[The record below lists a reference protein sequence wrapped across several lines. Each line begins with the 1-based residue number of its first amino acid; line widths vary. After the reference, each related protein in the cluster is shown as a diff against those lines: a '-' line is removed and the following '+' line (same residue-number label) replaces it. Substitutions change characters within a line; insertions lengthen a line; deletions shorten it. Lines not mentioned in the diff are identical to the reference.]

1 MISSDAP
8 DAASSGPARA
18 SLPAGIVAIGASAG
32 GLPALQEFL
41 AHAPG
46 AAGMAWVVV
55 QHLDP
60 TRETVLTH
68 LLQRDTLMPVREA
81 ADRQRVSP
89 DTVYVIP
96 PNATLTLV
104 DGHLHVAVPAE
115 PRGWRHP
122 IDDMFES
129 LARVMGA
136 RAAGV
141 VLSGSGDDGTRGLR
155 TLHEA
160 GGFTAVQQPETAQ
173 FDAMPRN
180 ALRTGLVDLVAPP
193 HTLAA
198 DVVKALQ
205 ARAATRHTGQASVVP
220 QPDPARSGPTPPA
233 ASAPDALQQLAKPLE
248 APQPSPGPGLQPLAS
263 ASASAPAPAAGSQA
277 GPAPEG
283 EPRHDPQR
291 LVAILRLLQSRGC
304 HDFFLY
310 KRSTLLRRIERRM
323 GIHRITD
330 MRAYAEL
337 LARDDA
343 ELDLLAKEL
352 LIGVTAFFRDTPV
365 WHALKHEVLPGLL
378 KAHGDGW
385 HMRAWVA
392 GCSTGE
398 EAYSMAITFRE
409 VVEAHP
415 GLANCSLQV
424 FATDLSKDA
433 IDRARRGVYPAAIS
447 GEVSAQRL
455 KRFFTP
461 LDGGWRIAKEVRE
474 MVVFAPHDLTVDPPF
489 TRLDLLSCRNLLIY
503 LTAPLQRRLL
513 PLFHY
518 SLRPDGV
525 LLLGSSE
532 TIGRF
537 DDLFETTD
545 GRLRLYRRRQV
556 ARPVPVPD
564 FSFRPLVLLP
574 EPAPKEPAL
583 SPEEPTP
590 PHSLQVLVDR
600 FLMQQWAPPSVL
612 VNDRGDILYI
622 NGRTGRY
629 LEPAA
634 GKANWNVHVMAR
646 EGLRAPLVAA
656 MRQAASQRTPVE
668 VHEVPLDSPN
678 GPPAVDLSVQSMEEV
693 SGLKGMLLIV
703 FRDLQPTTPAGRPRR
718 RTRSAVH
725 QELEAELQ
733 RAREEAQSL
742 REEMRASQEE
752 LQAANEE
759 LQSTNEELQSTNEEL
774 TSSKEEMQAMNDE
787 LQAVN
792 AELQAKLDDL
802 AIAQSDMRNL
812 LNSTDIATLF
822 LDKSLQVRRFTER
835 ARKVISLRDGDVG
848 RPLSDLTTS
857 LDYPAMEED
866 VRDML
871 RTLVVSEKQVRSREG
886 RWYAVRIMP
895 YRTQDDVIEGAVV
908 TFVDIS
914 AAREAARDA
923 GAGQGAGGA

>member
-1 MISSDAP
+1 V
-8 DAASSGPARA
+8 
-18 SLPAGIVAIGASAG
+18 AGIVALGASAG
-32 GLPALQEFL
+32 GLAALQEFM
-41 AHAPG
+41 AHAPCN
-46 AAGMAWVVV
+46 AGLAWVVV

-60 TRETVLTH
+60 TRKTVLAQ

-81 ADRQRVSP
+81 QDLQRVSR
-89 DTVYVIP
+89 DAVYVIP

-104 DGHLHVAVPAE
+104 DGHLHVAVPVE
-115 PRGWRHP
+115 PRGRRHP
-122 IDDMFES
+122 VDAMFES
-129 LARVMGA
+129 LASVMGE
-136 RAAGV
+136 RAVGV

-155 TLHEA
+155 LIHEA
-160 GGFTAVQQPETAQ
+160 GGLTAVQAPDTAQ
-173 FDAMPRN
+173 FDAMPGS
-180 ALRTGLVDLVAPP
+180 ALRAGVVDLVGPP
-193 HTLAA
+193 GTLAR
-198 DVVKALQ
+198 DIVQALQ
-205 ARAATRHTGQASVVP
+205 ARMRVR
-220 QPDPARSGPTPPA
+220 PAGVT
-233 ASAPDALQQLAKPLE
+233 
-248 APQPSPGPGLQPLAS
+248 
-263 ASASAPAPAAGSQA
+263 APAPGVDPALAATAAPA
-277 GPAPEG
+277 GTPARAPSSTADD
-283 EPRHDPQR
+283 HDSRPDSER
-291 LVAILRLLQSRGC
+291 LATILRLLQSRGC

-323 GIHRITD
+323 GIHRIAT
-330 MRAYAEL
+330 MQAYAER

-343 ELDLLAKEL
+343 ELQLLAKEL

-365 WHALKHEVLPGLL
+365 WHALKQDVLPALL
-378 KAHGDGW
+378 KANGDGW

-398 EAYSMAITFRE
+398 EAYSLAITFRE
-409 VVEAHP
+409 VLEALP
-415 GLANCSLQV
+415 AYANCSLQV

-433 IDRARRGVYPAAIS
+433 IDRARRGVYPASIS

-455 KRFFTP
+455 ARFFTP
-461 LDGGWRIAKEVRE
+461 LEGGWRIAKEVRE

-518 SLRPDGV
+518 SLRSDGV

-537 DDLFETTD
+537 DDLFETSD
-545 GRLRLYRRRQV
+545 ARLRLYRRREV

-564 FSFRPLVLLP
+564 FSFRPVAVAS
-574 EPAPKEPAL
+574 EPPPKEPAVT
-583 SPEEPTP
+583 EEPTP
-590 PHSLQVLVDR
+590 PPSLQVLVDR

-656 MRQAASQRTPVE
+656 MRQAIDQRAAVE

-678 GPPAVDLSVQSMEEV
+678 GPPALDLSVRPMDEV
-693 SGLKGMLLIV
+693 PALKGMLLIV
-703 FRDLQPTTPAGRPRR
+703 FRDLQTPAAGSGRPRR

-774 TSSKEEMQAMNDE
+774 SSSKEELQSMNEE

-802 AIAQSDMRNL
+802 AVAQSDMRNL
-812 LNSTDIATLF
+812 LNSTNIATLF
-822 LDKSLQVRRFTER
+822 LDKGLHVRRFTER

-848 RPLSDLTTS
+848 RPLSDLTSS
-857 LDYPAMEED
+857 LDYPTLEDD

-871 RTLVVSEKQVRSREG
+871 RTLVVCEKQVRSREG

-895 YRTQDDVIEGAVV
+895 YSTQEDVIEGAVI
-908 TFVDIS
+908 TFVDVS
-914 AAREAARDA
+914 AAKA
-923 GAGQGAGGA
+923 GPAG

>member
-1 MISSDAP
+1 MTSSDTP

-18 SLPAGIVAIGASAG
+18 GRLSGIVAIGASAG

-46 AAGMAWVVV
+46 ASGLAWVVV

-141 VLSGSGDDGTRGLR
+141 VLSGSGEDGTRGLR
-155 TLHEA
+155 ALHEA
-160 GGFTAVQQPETAQ
+160 GGLTAVQQPETAQ

-180 ALRTGLVDLVAPP
+180 ALHTGLVDLVGPP
-193 HTLAA
+193 NTLAP
-198 DVVKALQ
+198 DIVQALQ
-205 ARAATRHTGQASVVP
+205 ARATVGLTGMTSKIFLPAS
-220 QPDPARSGPTPPA
+220 ASEGPTPPA
-233 ASAPDALQQLAKPLE
+233 PGAPVALHPPSQSVQAIRT
-248 APQPSPGPGLQPLAS
+248 PQPSPGPSQHALPPGSVVEAQ
-263 ASASAPAPAAGSQA
+263 AA
-277 GPAPEG
+277 PAPEG

-365 WHALKHEVLPGLL
+365 WHALKHEVLPALL

-398 EAYSMAITFRE
+398 EAYSLAITFRE
-409 VVEAHP
+409 VLEAHP

-556 ARPVPVPD
+556 GRPVPVPD

-574 EPAPKEPAL
+574 EPAPKEPDL
-583 SPEEPTP
+583 SSEEPTP
-590 PHSLQVLVDR
+590 PYSLQVLVDR

-656 MRQAASQRTPVE
+656 MRQAAGQRTPVA

-703 FRDLQPTTPAGRPRR
+703 FRDLQPATPAGRPRR
-718 RTRSAVH
+718 RTRGAVH

-923 GAGQGAGGA
+923 GAAQDSTGA

>member
-1 MISSDAP
+1 
-8 DAASSGPARA
+8 
-18 SLPAGIVAIGASAG
+18 V
-32 GLPALQEFL
+32 
-41 AHAPG
+41 
-46 AAGMAWVVV
+46 
-55 QHLDP
+55 
-60 TRETVLTH
+60 TV
-68 LLQRDTLMPVREA
+68 
-81 ADRQRVSP
+81 
-89 DTVYVIP
+89 
-96 PNATLTLV
+96 
-104 DGHLHVAVPAE
+104 
-115 PRGWRHP
+115 
-122 IDDMFES
+122 
-129 LARVMGA
+129 
-136 RAAGV
+136 
-141 VLSGSGDDGTRGLR
+141 
-155 TLHEA
+155 
-160 GGFTAVQQPETAQ
+160 
-173 FDAMPRN
+173 
-180 ALRTGLVDLVAPP
+180 
-193 HTLAA
+193 
-198 DVVKALQ
+198 
-205 ARAATRHTGQASVVP
+205 
-220 QPDPARSGPTPPA
+220 
-233 ASAPDALQQLAKPLE
+233 
-248 APQPSPGPGLQPLAS
+248 
-263 ASASAPAPAAGSQA
+263 
-277 GPAPEG
+277 
-283 EPRHDPQR
+283 
-291 LVAILRLLQSRGC
+291 LRLLQSRGC

-310 KRSTLLRRIERRM
+310 KRSTLLRRIQRRM
-323 GIHRITD
+323 GIHRIAT
-330 MRAYAEL
+330 MQAYAHL
-337 LARDDA
+337 LSRDAA

-365 WHALKHEVLPGLL
+365 WQALKTELLPGLL
-378 KAHGDGW
+378 KARGDGW

-398 EAYSMAITFRE
+398 EAYSLAITFRE
-409 VVEAHP
+409 VVETLP
-415 GLANCSLQV
+415 DLANCTLQI

-433 IDRARRGVYPAAIS
+433 IERARRGVYPASIS

-455 KRFFTP
+455 ARFFTAQG
-461 LDGGWRIAKEVRE
+461 GGWRMAKEVRE
-474 MVVFAPHDLTVDPPF
+474 MVVFAPHDLNVDPPF

-518 SLRPDGV
+518 SLRPKGV

-545 GRLRLYRRRQV
+545 ARLRLYRRRAV
-556 ARPVPVPD
+556 AKPLPVPG
-564 FSFRPLVLLP
+564 FSFRPVF
-574 EPAPKEPAL
+574 PAPDPIPKEPVL
-583 SPEEPTP
+583 PPEEPSP
-590 PHSLQVLVDR
+590 PPSLQVRVEGY
-600 FLMQQWAPPSVL
+600 LMQQWAPPSVL
-612 VNDRGDILYI
+612 VNERGDILYV

-656 MRQAASQRTPVE
+656 MQQAASQRTPVE
-668 VHEVPLDSPN
+668 VNDVPLESPT
-678 GPPAVDLSVQSMEEV
+678 GPPAMDLRVQAMDEA

-703 FRDLQPTTPAGRPRR
+703 FLDLALPAKGRTRR
-718 RTRSAVH
+718 RTRGAVH
-725 QELEAELQ
+725 QELESELQ

-822 LDKSLQVRRFTER
+822 LDKNLLVRRFTER

-848 RPLSDLTTS
+848 RPLGDLTSS
-857 LDYPAMEED
+857 LDYPALEQD

-886 RWYAVRIMP
+886 HWYAVRIMP
-895 YRTQDDVIEGAVV
+895 YRTQDDVIDGAVI
-908 TFVDIS
+908 TFVDVS
-914 AAREAARDA
+914 AAKGTAPA
-923 GAGQGAGGA
+923 

>member
-1 MISSDAP
+1 MVPADPPIPAVPPSAP
-8 DAASSGPARA
+8 AAPGLQSPGAVKG
-18 SLPAGIVAIGASAG
+18 LVAIGASAG

-41 AHAPG
+41 GHAPDDTG
-46 AAGMAWVVV
+46 LAWVVV

-60 TRETVLTH
+60 TRKTALVQV
-68 LLQRDTLMPVREA
+68 LQRDIQMPVCEA
-81 ADRQRVSP
+81 VERARVRP
-89 DTVYVIP
+89 NTVYVIP
-96 PNATLTLV
+96 PNATLTLI
-104 DGHLHVAVPAE
+104 DGHLHVAVPLE
-115 PRGWRHP
+115 PRGQRHP
-122 IDDMFES
+122 VDDMFES
-129 LARVMGA
+129 VARVLGA

-141 VLSGSGDDGTRGLR
+141 VLSGMGSDGTRGLR
-155 TLHEA
+155 SIHAA
-160 GGFTAVQQPETAQ
+160 GGVTAVQQPDTAQ
-173 FDAMPRN
+173 FDAMPRS
-180 ALRTGLVDLVAPP
+180 ALRAGVVDLVA
-193 HTLAA
+193 T
-198 DVVKALQ
+198 
-205 ARAATRHTGQASVVP
+205 
-220 QPDPARSGPTPPA
+220 PARLPGAIAAALAKTAPTAGPGAAQAKAPA
-233 ASAPDALQQLAKPLE
+233 EPDGSVAQNAGLVPAMTGPAQLAL
-248 APQPSPGPGLQPLAS
+248 
-263 ASASAPAPAAGSQA
+263 APAGLIDATDGLESHRDRQ
-277 GPAPEG
+277 
-283 EPRHDPQR
+283 H
-291 LVAILRLLQSRGC
+291 LVAILRLLQARGC

-310 KRSTLLRRIERRM
+310 KRSTLLRRIQRRM
-323 GIHRITD
+323 GIHRLAS
-330 MRAYAEL
+330 MEAYAHL
-337 LARDDA
+337 LARDAA

-365 WHALKHEVLPGLL
+365 WQALKQEVLPALL
-378 KAHGDGW
+378 QAHGDGW

-398 EAYSMAITFRE
+398 EAYSLAITFRE
-409 VVEAHP
+409 VLQAQPELAH
-415 GLANCSLQV
+415 CTLQI

-455 KRFFTP
+455 ARFFTP
-461 LDGGWRIAKEVRE
+461 QNGGWRIAKEVRE
-474 MVVFAPHDLTVDPPF
+474 MVVFAPHDLNVDPPF

-518 SLRPDGV
+518 SLRPKGV

-545 GRLRLYRRRQV
+545 ARLRLYRRRAV
-556 ARPVPVPD
+556 AKPLPVPD
-564 FSFRPLVLLP
+564 FSFRPVVPVLGP
-574 EPAPKEPAL
+574 VPKEPVL
-583 SPEEPTP
+583 PPEDPSPP
-590 PHSLQVLVDR
+590 PSLQVRVEGY
-600 FLMQQWAPPSVL
+600 LMQQWAPPSVL
-612 VNDRGDILYI
+612 VNERGDILYV

-656 MRQAASQRTPVE
+656 MQQAATQRTPVE
-668 VHEVPLDSPN
+668 VPDVPLDSPT
-678 GPPAVDLSVQSMEEV
+678 GPPAVDLNVQAMDEV

-703 FRDLQPTTPAGRPRR
+703 FRELAVPAKGRARR
-718 RTRSAVH
+718 RTSSAVH
-725 QELEAELQ
+725 QQLEGELQ
-733 RAREEAQSL
+733 RTREEVQSL

-812 LNSTDIATLF
+812 LNSTEIATLF
-822 LDKSLQVRRFTER
+822 LDKNLHVRRFTER
-835 ARKVISLRDGDVG
+835 ARKVISLRDGDLG
-848 RPLSDLTTS
+848 RPLGDLTSS
-857 LDYPAMEED
+857 LEYPGLEQD

-886 RWYAVRIMP
+886 HWYAVRIMP
-895 YRTQDDVIEGAVV
+895 YRTQDDVIDGAVI
-908 TFVDIS
+908 TFVDVS
-914 AAREAARDA
+914 AAKGPAPA
-923 GAGQGAGGA
+923 

>member
-1 MISSDAP
+1 MTTAEPSEDL
-8 DAASSGPARA
+8 SSGPAPA
-18 SLPAGIVAIGASAG
+18 SPLAGVVAIGASAG

-41 AHAPG
+41 SHAPG
-46 AAGMAWVVV
+46 ASGLAWVVV

-60 TRETVLTH
+60 TRGTLLTH
-68 LLQRDTLMPVREA
+68 LLQRDTLMPVREVS
-81 ADRQRVSP
+81 DRDAVRP

-96 PNATLTLV
+96 PNATLTLI
-104 DGHLHVAVPAE
+104 DGHFHVAVPLE

-122 IDDMFES
+122 IDDLFES
-129 LARVMGA
+129 MAKILGPRS
-136 RAAGV
+136 AAV
-141 VLSGSGDDGTRGLR
+141 VLSGSGSDGTSGLR
-155 TLHEA
+155 AVHEA
-160 GGFTAVQQPETAQ
+160 GGVTAVQQPQTAQ
-173 FDAMPRN
+173 FDAMPRS
-180 ALRTGLVDLVAPP
+180 ALKTGLVDLVAPP
-193 HTLAA
+193 AALAP
-198 DVVKALQ
+198 DIVQALA
-205 ARAATRHTGQASVVP
+205 ARAAQ
-220 QPDPARSGPTPPA
+220 
-233 ASAPDALQQLAKPLE
+233 
-248 APQPSPGPGLQPLAS
+248 GLGSQAS
-263 ASASAPAPAAGSQA
+263 ASESASAAPSPADARAPGGLDAEVAAVA
-277 GPAPEG
+277 AAPEESG
-283 EPRHDPQR
+283 EPAHDPQR

-310 KRSTLLRRIERRM
+310 KRSTLLRRIQRRM
-323 GIHRITD
+323 GIHRIAT
-330 MRAYAEL
+330 MQAYV
-337 LARDDA
+337 
-343 ELDLLAKEL
+343 DLLNREEAEVDLLSKEL
-352 LIGVTAFFRDTPV
+352 LIGVTSFFRDTPV
-365 WHALKHEVLPGLL
+365 WQALKQDVLPALL

-398 EAYSMAITFRE
+398 EAYSLAITFRE
-409 VVEAHP
+409 VLEALP
-415 GLANCSLQV
+415 AYGNCTLQV

-433 IDRARRGVYPAAIS
+433 IDRARRGVFPATIN
-447 GEVSAQRL
+447 GEVSAKRL
-455 KRFFTP
+455 ERYFTP
-461 LDGGWRIAKEVRE
+461 QDGGWRIAKEVRE

-489 TRLDLLSCRNLLIY
+489 TKLDLLSCRNLLIY

-518 SLRPDGV
+518 SLRADGV

-537 DDLFETTD
+537 DDLFEATD
-545 GRLRLYRRRQV
+545 ARLRLYRRRAV
-556 ARPVPVPD
+556 GHTVPVPD
-564 FSFRPLVLLP
+564 FSLRPVVAVPHP
-574 EPAPKEPAL
+574 EPAPVTGQPANKEPAVT
-583 SPEEPTP
+583 EEPTP

-600 FLMQQWAPPSVL
+600 YLMQQWAPPSVL

-646 EGLRAPLVAA
+646 DGLRAPLVAA
-656 MRQAASQRTPVE
+656 MRQAAGQAAPVE
-668 VHEVPLDSPN
+668 VPDVPLDSPT
-678 GPPAVDLSVQSMEEV
+678 GPPGVHLSVQSMDEV
-693 SGLKGMLLIV
+693 PGLKGDVLIV
-703 FRDLQPTTPAGRPRR
+703 FRELQPPNTGHGRR

-802 AIAQSDMRNL
+802 AIAQSDMSNL

-822 LDKSLQVRRFTER
+822 LDKSLHVRRFTER

-857 LDYPAMEED
+857 LEYPTMEDD

-871 RTLVVSEKQVRSREG
+871 RTLVVCEKQVRSRDG
-886 RWYAVRIMP
+886 LWYAVRIMP
-895 YRTQDDVIEGAVV
+895 YRTQEDAIEGAVV

-914 AAREAARDA
+914 TARAPAAQA
-923 GAGQGAGGA
+923 GASAPDQTAG

>member
-1 MISSDAP
+1 MGFTEVPRAP
-8 DAASSGPARA
+8 SSGPADA
-18 SLPAGIVAIGASAG
+18 GPVAGIVAIGASAG
-32 GLPALQEFL
+32 GLAALQEFL
-41 AHAPG
+41 GHAPIV
-46 AAGMAWVVV
+46 AGLAWVVV

-60 TRETVLTH
+60 TRKTVLAQ

-81 ADRQRVSP
+81 QDLQPVHP

-115 PRGWRHP
+115 PRGRRHP
-122 IDDMFES
+122 IDAMFES
-129 LARVMGA
+129 LARVMGE
-136 RAAGV
+136 RAVGV

-155 TLHEA
+155 LIRDA
-160 GGFTAVQQPETAQ
+160 GGLTAVQQPETAQ
-173 FDAMPRN
+173 FDAMPGS
-180 ALRTGLVDLVAPP
+180 ALRAGVVDLVGPAG
-193 HTLAA
+193 TLAS
-198 DVVKALQ
+198 DIVQALQ
-205 ARAATRHTGQASVVP
+205 ARVRGRPAGKTADADGVGQRP
-220 QPDPARSGPTPPA
+220 
-233 ASAPDALQQLAKPLE
+233 
-248 APQPSPGPGLQPLAS
+248 
-263 ASASAPAPAAGSQA
+263 APAPA
-277 GPAPEG
+277 PAPATAGAAANPADDG
-283 EPRHDPQR
+283 ESRHDARR

-323 GIHRITD
+323 GIHRIAT
-330 MRAYAEL
+330 MQAYAER
-337 LARDDA
+337 LAGDDA
-343 ELDLLAKEL
+343 ELQLLAKEL

-365 WHALKHEVLPGLL
+365 WHALKQDVLPALL

-398 EAYSMAITFRE
+398 EAYSLAIVFRE
-409 VVEAHP
+409 VLEALP
-415 GLANCSLQV
+415 AFANCSLQV

-433 IDRARRGVYPAAIS
+433 IDRARRGVYPASVS

-455 KRFFTP
+455 ARFFTP
-461 LDGGWRIAKEVRE
+461 QEGGWRVAQEVRE

-537 DDLFETTD
+537 DDLFETSD
-545 GRLRLYRRRQV
+545 ARLRLYRRRQV

-564 FSFRPLVLLP
+564 FSFRPVVVAAEPQPKESVLSD
-574 EPAPKEPAL
+574 EPAPAP
-583 SPEEPTP
+583 
-590 PHSLQVLVDR
+590 SLQVLVDR

-612 VNDRGDILYI
+612 VNDRGDIVYI

-656 MRQAASQRTPVE
+656 MRQAVEQRTAVE

-678 GPPAVDLSVQSMEEV
+678 GPPALDLSVRCMDEV
-693 SGLKGMLLIV
+693 PGLKGMLLIV
-703 FRDLQPTTPAGRPRR
+703 FRDLQQHAAGAGRRRR

-733 RAREEAQSL
+733 RAREESQSL

-822 LDKSLQVRRFTER
+822 LDKSLHVRRFTER

-848 RPLSDLTTS
+848 RPLSDLTSS
-857 LDYPAMEED
+857 LDYPTLEDD

-871 RTLVVSEKQVRSREG
+871 RTLVVCEKQVRSREG

-895 YRTQDDVIEGAVV
+895 YRTQEDVIEGAVI
-908 TFVDIS
+908 TFVDVS
-914 AAREAARDA
+914 AAKA
-923 GAGQGAGGA
+923 GPAG

>member
-1 MISSDAP
+1 MSLTEAP
-8 DAASSGPARA
+8 GGPSSGPADA
-18 SLPAGIVAIGASAG
+18 GPVAGIVAIGASAG
-32 GLPALQEFL
+32 GLAALQELL
-41 AHAPG
+41 AHAPCG
-46 AAGMAWVVV
+46 AGLAWVVV

-60 TRETVLTH
+60 TRKTVLAQ

-81 ADRQRVSP
+81 QDLQRVHP

-115 PRGWRHP
+115 PRGRRHP
-122 IDDMFES
+122 IDDMFGS
-129 LARVMGA
+129 LARVMGE
-136 RAAGV
+136 RAVGV

-155 TLHEA
+155 LIHEA
-160 GGFTAVQQPETAQ
+160 GGFTAVQQPDTAQ
-173 FDAMPRN
+173 FDAMPGS
-180 ALRTGLVDLVAPP
+180 ALRAGVADLVGPP
-193 HTLAA
+193 GTLAP
-198 DVVKALQ
+198 DIVQALQ
-205 ARAATRHTGQASVVP
+205 ARAGGRPSGKTVHAQEV
-220 QPDPARSGPTPPA
+220 GPT
-233 ASAPDALQQLAKPLE
+233 SALA
-248 APQPSPGPGLQPLAS
+248 
-263 ASASAPAPAAGSQA
+263 AAG
-277 GPAPEG
+277 APTNAADDNES
-283 EPRHDPQR
+283 RQDTQR
-291 LVAILRLLQSRGC
+291 LVVILRLLQARGC

-323 GIHRITD
+323 GIHRIAT
-330 MRAYAEL
+330 MQAYAER
-337 LARDDA
+337 LAGDDA
-343 ELDLLAKEL
+343 ELQLLAKEL

-365 WHALKHEVLPGLL
+365 WHNLKQDVLPALL
-378 KAHGDGW
+378 KANGDGW

-398 EAYSMAITFRE
+398 EAYSLAITFRE
-409 VVEAHP
+409 VLEALP
-415 GLANCSLQV
+415 AYANCSLQV

-433 IDRARRGVYPAAIS
+433 IDRARRGVYPASIS

-455 KRFFTP
+455 ARFFTP
-461 LDGGWRIAKEVRE
+461 MEGGWRIAKEVRE

-518 SLRPDGV
+518 SLRPVGV

-537 DDLFETTD
+537 DDLFETAD
-545 GRLRLYRRRQV
+545 ARLRLYRRRQV

-564 FSFRPLVLLP
+564 FSFRPVAVAS
-574 EPAPKEPAL
+574 EPPPKEPAVT
-583 SPEEPTP
+583 EEPTP
-590 PHSLQVLVDR
+590 PPSLQVLVDR

-646 EGLRAPLVAA
+646 EGLRARLVAA
-656 MRQAASQRTPVE
+656 MRQAIDQRAAVE
-668 VHEVPLDSPN
+668 VREVPLDSPN
-678 GPPAVDLSVQSMEEV
+678 GPPALDLSVRCMDEV
-693 SGLKGMLLIV
+693 PALKGMLLIV
-703 FRDLQPTTPAGRPRR
+703 FRDLQQPAAGTGRPRR

-822 LDKSLQVRRFTER
+822 LDKSLHVRRFTER

-848 RPLSDLTTS
+848 RPLSDLTSS
-857 LDYPAMEED
+857 LDYPSLEDD

-895 YRTQDDVIEGAVV
+895 YRTQEDVIEGAVI
-908 TFVDIS
+908 TFVDVS
-914 AAREAARDA
+914 AAKAGPAA
-923 GAGQGAGGA
+923 

>member
-1 MISSDAP
+1 MGFTEVPRAP
-8 DAASSGPARA
+8 SSGPADA
-18 SLPAGIVAIGASAG
+18 GPVAGIVAIGASAG
-32 GLPALQEFL
+32 GLAALQKFL
-41 AHAPG
+41 AHAPIV
-46 AAGMAWVVV
+46 AGLAWVVV

-60 TRETVLTH
+60 TRKTVLAQ

-81 ADRQRVSP
+81 QDLQRVHP

-115 PRGWRHP
+115 PRGRRHP
-122 IDDMFES
+122 IDAMFES
-129 LARVMGA
+129 LARVMGE
-136 RAAGV
+136 RAVGV

-155 TLHEA
+155 LIRDA
-160 GGFTAVQQPETAQ
+160 GGLTAVQQPETAQ
-173 FDAMPRN
+173 FNAMPGS
-180 ALRTGLVDLVAPP
+180 ALRAGVVDLVGPAG
-193 HTLAA
+193 TLAS
-198 DVVKALQ
+198 DIVQALQ
-205 ARAATRHTGQASVVP
+205 ARVRGRPPGKTADADGV
-220 QPDPARSGPTPPA
+220 GPRP
-233 ASAPDALQQLAKPLE
+233 
-248 APQPSPGPGLQPLAS
+248 
-263 ASASAPAPAAGSQA
+263 APAPAPATAGA
-277 GPAPEG
+277 AANPADDG
-283 EPRHDPQR
+283 ESRHDARR

-323 GIHRITD
+323 GIHRIAT
-330 MRAYAEL
+330 MQAYAER
-337 LARDDA
+337 LAGDDA
-343 ELDLLAKEL
+343 ELQLLAKEL

-365 WHALKHEVLPGLL
+365 WHALKQDVLPALL

-398 EAYSMAITFRE
+398 EAYSLAIVFRE
-409 VVEAHP
+409 VLEALP
-415 GLANCSLQV
+415 AFANCSLQV

-433 IDRARRGVYPAAIS
+433 IDRARRGVYPASIS

-455 KRFFTP
+455 ARFFTP
-461 LDGGWRIAKEVRE
+461 QEGGWRVAKEVRE

-537 DDLFETTD
+537 DDLFETSD
-545 GRLRLYRRRQV
+545 ARLRLYRRRQV

-564 FSFRPLVLLP
+564 FSFRPVVVAAEPQPKESVLSD
-574 EPAPKEPAL
+574 EPAPAP
-583 SPEEPTP
+583 
-590 PHSLQVLVDR
+590 SLQVLVDR

-612 VNDRGDILYI
+612 VNDRGDIVYI

-656 MRQAASQRTPVE
+656 MRQAVEQRTAVE

-678 GPPAVDLSVQSMEEV
+678 GPPALDLSVRCMDEV
-693 SGLKGMLLIV
+693 PGLKGMLLIV
-703 FRDLQPTTPAGRPRR
+703 FRDLQEHAAGAGRRRR

-733 RAREEAQSL
+733 RAREESQSL

-822 LDKSLQVRRFTER
+822 LDKSLHVRRFTER

-848 RPLSDLTTS
+848 RPLSDLTSS
-857 LDYPAMEED
+857 LDYPTLEDD

-871 RTLVVSEKQVRSREG
+871 RTLVVCEKQVRSREG

-895 YRTQDDVIEGAVV
+895 YRTQEDVIEGAVI
-908 TFVDIS
+908 TFVDVS
-914 AAREAARDA
+914 AAKA
-923 GAGQGAGGA
+923 GPAG

>member
-1 MISSDAP
+1 MK
-8 DAASSGPARA
+8 G
-18 SLPAGIVAIGASAG
+18 LVAIGASAG

-46 AAGMAWVVV
+46 DAGLAWVVV

-60 TRETVLTH
+60 TRKTALVQV
-68 LLQRDTLMPVREA
+68 LQRDTQMPVREA
-81 ADRQRVSP
+81 MDSARVQP
-89 DTVYVIP
+89 NTIYVIP
-96 PNATLTLV
+96 PNATLTV
-104 DGHLHVAVPAE
+104 IDEHLHVAVPRE
-115 PRGWRHP
+115 PRGRRHP

-129 LARVMGA
+129 VSRVLGA

-141 VLSGSGDDGTRGLR
+141 VLSGTGSDGTRGLR
-155 TLHEA
+155 SIHAA
-160 GGFTAVQQPETAQ
+160 GGLSAVQQPDTAQ
-173 FDAMPRN
+173 FDAMPRS
-180 ALRTGLVDLVAPP
+180 ALQTGVVDLVAAPASLP
-193 HTLAA
+193 GAIA
-198 DVVKALQ
+198 KAL
-205 ARAATRHTGQASVVP
+205 ARRA
-220 QPDPARSGPTPPA
+220 PPA
-233 ASAPDALQQLAKPLE
+233 GAVTAQAA
-248 APQPSPGPGLQPLAS
+248 
-263 ASASAPAPAAGSQA
+263 APAAHESFAAQSTSLMPAMA
-277 GPAPEG
+277 GPAGLPLATAGPIDDDEG
-283 EPRHDPQR
+283 LESRQDRQH
-291 LVAILRLLQSRGC
+291 LVTVLRLLQSRGC

-310 KRSTLLRRIERRM
+310 KRSTLLRRIQRRM
-323 GIHRITD
+323 GIHRIAT
-330 MRAYAEL
+330 MQAYAHL
-337 LARDDA
+337 LSRDAA

-365 WHALKHEVLPGLL
+365 WQALKTELLPGLL
-378 KAHGDGW
+378 KARGDGW

-398 EAYSMAITFRE
+398 EAYSLAITFRE
-409 VVEAHP
+409 VVETLP
-415 GLANCSLQV
+415 DLANCTLQI

-433 IDRARRGVYPAAIS
+433 IERARRGVYPASIS

-455 KRFFTP
+455 ARFFTAQG
-461 LDGGWRIAKEVRE
+461 GGWRMAKEVRE
-474 MVVFAPHDLTVDPPF
+474 MVVFAPHDLNVDPPF

-518 SLRPDGV
+518 SLRPKGV

-545 GRLRLYRRRQV
+545 ARLRLYRRRAV
-556 ARPVPVPD
+556 AKPLPVPG
-564 FSFRPLVLLP
+564 FSFRPVF
-574 EPAPKEPAL
+574 PAPDPIPKEPVL
-583 SPEEPTP
+583 PPEEPSP
-590 PHSLQVLVDR
+590 PPSLQVRVEGY
-600 FLMQQWAPPSVL
+600 LMQQWAPPSVL
-612 VNDRGDILYI
+612 VNERGDILYV

-656 MRQAASQRTPVE
+656 MQQAASQRTPVE
-668 VHEVPLDSPN
+668 VNDVPLESPT
-678 GPPAVDLSVQSMEEV
+678 GPPAMDLRVQAMDEA

-703 FRDLQPTTPAGRPRR
+703 FLDLALPAKGRTRR
-718 RTRSAVH
+718 RTRGAVH
-725 QELEAELQ
+725 QELESELQ

-822 LDKSLQVRRFTER
+822 LDKNLLVRRFTER

-848 RPLSDLTTS
+848 RPLGDLTSS
-857 LDYPAMEED
+857 LDYPALEQD

-886 RWYAVRIMP
+886 HWYAVRIMP
-895 YRTQDDVIEGAVV
+895 YRTQDDVIDGAVI
-908 TFVDIS
+908 TFVDVS
-914 AAREAARDA
+914 AAKGTAPA
-923 GAGQGAGGA
+923 